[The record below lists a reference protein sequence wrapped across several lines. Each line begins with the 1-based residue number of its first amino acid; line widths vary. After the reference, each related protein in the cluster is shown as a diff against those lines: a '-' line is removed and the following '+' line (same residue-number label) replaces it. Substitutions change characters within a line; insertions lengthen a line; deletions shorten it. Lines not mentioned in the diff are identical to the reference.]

1 MNTKKYIAF
10 DIGDKRVGIAVSD
23 PFGNMAMPLE
33 TYNRI
38 NFAEDIKYLVKK
50 AEERGADVIVC
61 GVPLNFDGTKSE
73 QTEKTLS
80 FIEEIK
86 KNTAIKT
93 DVQDERFSTMEAH
106 RVLISEDMRRDKR
119 KKVVD
124 AVAAS
129 FILEDYM
136 RRQNLTN
143 K

>member
-1 MNTKKYIAF
+1 MKKYIAF

-23 PFGNMAMPLE
+23 PFGNMAMPYE
-33 TYNRI
+33 TYNRK
-38 NFAEDIKYLVKK
+38 NFADDIKYLVKK

-61 GVPLNFDGTKSE
+61 GVPLNFDGSKSE
-73 QTEKTLS
+73 QTEKTFS
-80 FIEEIK
+80 FIEDLK
-86 KNTAIKT
+86 KNTSIAI
-93 DVQDERFSTMEAH
+93 DVQDERLSTMDAH

-129 FILEDYM
+129 FILDDYM
-136 RRQNLTN
+136 RKKRAAT

>member
-33 TYNRI
+33 TYNRK

-86 KNTAIKT
+86 KNTTIKT

>member
-33 TYNRI
+33 TYNRK
-38 NFAEDIKYLVKK
+38 NFAEDIKYLVKI

-93 DVQDERFSTMEAH
+93 DVQDERFSTMDAH

>member
-33 TYNRI
+33 TYNRK

>member
-1 MNTKKYIAF
+1 MKKYIAF

-23 PFGNMAMPLE
+23 PFGNMAMPYE
-33 TYNRI
+33 TYNRK
-38 NFAEDIKYLVKK
+38 NFADDIKYLVKK

-61 GVPLNFDGTKSE
+61 GVPLNFDGSKSE

-80 FIEEIK
+80 FIEELK
-86 KNTAIKT
+86 KNTSIAI

-129 FILEDYM
+129 FILDDYM
-136 RRQNLTN
+136 RKKARGN
-143 K
+143 